1 MQILRIIQEIL
12 ATPAL
17 LVGVIILVGLIIQKK
32 PADHVI
38 KGTITAVVG
47 FVLLSV
53 GSEFLKSGA
62 LKDFGELFNYD
73 FHIQGII
80 PNMEAV
86 ASLGITKYAAMVS
99 EIMVFGMLAN
109 LIMARFGPFRYIFL
123 TGHHTMYMACLLTVV
138 LYGSGMKAWEILLA
152 GSLVLGLVMAWMPAL
167 AHEEMKKVTGSSRIA
182 LGHFSVVSYLVAA
195 KVAALVTK
203 EKKEKSKSTEEIHFS
218 SRLSFM
224 RDSTVGIFIVMTMI
238 FLLLTGIAAWRTD
251 LSSLDISYGS
261 GGYQNWI
268 IYALM
273 QGTLFA
279 VGIYIILAGVRLIIA
294 EIAPAFKGIAGKIVP
309 HARPA
314 VDCPVLFSYAPN
326 ATMIGFLMSF
336 FGGIVTMLMLVGI
349 NAISGSRLLPVIV
362 PGVVAHFF
370 CGGSAGVFANAEGG
384 LKGCLI
390 GSFVHGVLISVLS
403 LAVTPA
409 LGGLGLSGTT
419 FSDADFCMVGI
430 VFGYLRNVLPVGGI
444 LALCVLAFVL
454 PIVWEQTKKQKSG
467 E

>member
-17 LVGVIILVGLIIQKK
+17 LVGVIVLAGLVLQKK
-32 PADHVI
+32 PADHVV
-38 KGTITAVVG
+38 KGTVTAVVG

-99 EIMVFGMLAN
+99 EIMVLGMLAN
-109 LIMARFGPFRYIFL
+109 LIMARFGPFHYIFL

-138 LYGSGMKAWEILLA
+138 LYGSGMKSWEILIA

-167 AHEEMKKVTGSSRIA
+167 AHEEMKKVTRSSRIA

-203 EKKEKSKSTEEIHFS
+203 EEKEKSKSTEEIHFS

-224 RDSTVGIFIVMTMI
+224 RDSTVGIFIVMTII

-251 LSSLDISYGS
+251 LSMLDISYGS

-273 QGTLFA
+273 QGALFA

-294 EIAPAFKGIAGKIVP
+294 EIVPAFKGIAGKIVP

-336 FGGIVTMLMLVGI
+336 LGGIVTMLVLVGI
-349 NAISGSRLLPVIV
+349 NAISGSSLLPVIV

-403 LAVTPA
+403 LVVTPA

-430 VFGYLRNVLPVGGI
+430 VLGYLRKVLPGGGI
-444 LALCVLAFVL
+444 LVLCVLAFAL
-454 PIVWEQTKKQKSG
+454 PIIWEQTKKQKS
-467 E
+467 EE

>member
-1 MQILRIIQEIL
+1 
-12 ATPAL
+12 
-17 LVGVIILVGLIIQKK
+17 
-32 PADHVI
+32 
-38 KGTITAVVG
+38 
-47 FVLLSV
+47 
-53 GSEFLKSGA
+53 
-62 LKDFGELFNYD
+62 
-73 FHIQGII
+73 
-80 PNMEAV
+80 
-86 ASLGITKYAAMVS
+86 
-99 EIMVFGMLAN
+99 
-109 LIMARFGPFRYIFL
+109 
-123 TGHHTMYMACLLTVV
+123 
-138 LYGSGMKAWEILLA
+138 
-152 GSLVLGLVMAWMPAL
+152 
-167 AHEEMKKVTGSSRIA
+167 
-182 LGHFSVVSYLVAA
+182 
-195 KVAALVTK
+195 
-203 EKKEKSKSTEEIHFS
+203 
-218 SRLSFM
+218 
-224 RDSTVGIFIVMTMI
+224 
-238 FLLLTGIAAWRTD
+238 
-251 LSSLDISYGS
+251 
-261 GGYQNWI
+261 
-268 IYALM
+268 M

>member
-17 LVGVIILVGLIIQKK
+17 LVGVIVLAGLVLQKK
-32 PADHVI
+32 TVDHVI
-38 KGTITAVVG
+38 KGTVTAVVG

-99 EIMVFGMLAN
+99 EVMVLGMLAN
-109 LIMARFGPFRYIFL
+109 LIMARFGPFHYIFL
-123 TGHHTMYMACLLTVV
+123 TGHHTMYMACLLVAV
-138 LYGSGMKAWEILLA
+138 LSGSGMKSWEILIS
-152 GSLVLGLVMAWMPAL
+152 GSLVLGVMMAWMPAL
-167 AHEEMKKVTGSSRIA
+167 AQEEMKKVTGSSRIA

-203 EKKEKSKSTEEIHFS
+203 EEKEKSKSTEEIHFS
-218 SRLSFM
+218 SGLSFM
-224 RDSTVGIFIVMTMI
+224 RDSTVGIFLVMTVI
-238 FLLLTGIAAWRTD
+238 FMLLTGIAAWRTD
-251 LSSLDISYGS
+251 LSSLNISYGS

-273 QGTLFA
+273 QGAQFA

-294 EIAPAFKGIAGKIVP
+294 EIVPAFKGIAGKIVP

-336 FGGIVTMLMLVGI
+336 LGGIVTMLVLVAI
-349 NAISGSRLLPVIV
+349 NAINGSSLLPVIV

-403 LAVTPA
+403 LVVTPV
-409 LGGLGLSGTT
+409 LGGLGISGTT

-430 VFGYLRNVLPVGGI
+430 VLGYLRKVLSGGEI
-444 LALCVLAFVL
+444 LALCVLAFAL
-454 PIVWEQTKKQKSG
+454 PIISEQMKKQKS
-467 E
+467 EE